1 MQKIQ
6 IIKLFDST
14 QHWSVNFL
22 DKPIVKRTIDMFESG
37 ILSENHPMDD
47 NQPTI
52 EIRPFTKESQVEVE
66 GQNNSVVHL
75 EDGSQ
80 LPVKYQ
86 QVFPKQLLGRPI
98 QDPSPGR
105 NIKVRLLIKG
115 SRKKKDYQLWLRGKF
130 ESSSCFPAL
139 LSPGLRK
146 TLNFWSLSRLKR
158 PL

>member
-1 MQKIQ
+1 M
-6 IIKLFDST
+6 
-14 QHWSVNFL
+14 NFL

-47 NQPTI
+47 NEPTI

-75 EDGSQ
+75 EDGIQ

-105 NIKVRLLIKG
+105 NTKVRLLIKG
-115 SRKKKDYQLWLRGKF
+115 SRKRGIINH
-130 ESSSCFPAL
+130 
-139 LSPGLRK
+139 G
-146 TLNFWSLSRLKR
+146 
-158 PL
+158 